1 MGVQPMFTVSFV
13 WEHRYQGVAIAEVEG
28 IAYVE
33 LAGDDWYFDRITF
46 TDLTR
51 QHEVDVLPADRKAI
65 EHFLSTDHGYR
76 LDIEDAA
83 HDARMGR
90 FSRDREVA
98 YEFRQAAE

>member
-1 MGVQPMFTVSFV
+1 MFIINFV

-28 IAYVE
+28 IAYIE
-33 LAGDDWYFDRITF
+33 ILGDDWYFDRITF
-46 TDLTR
+46 TDLSR

-65 EHFLSTDHGYR
+65 ETYLSTDKGYR
-76 LDIEDAA
+76 SDIEDAA